1 MAPRRSSR
9 QGQRS
14 VSGPP
19 AGSSDST
26 VTSND
31 LQQERILQ
39 LEAQVRELQAA
50 IAEPTIEIPRGPSM
64 DPVRSPAA
72 NPARAASGEPRGPL
86 LRESSFGGFSE
97 VLTPKTIRPDKMR
110 TYLGE
115 SEGEHIRWFADADI
129 KFLLS
134 PEYFTTDRAKILYC
148 MQSLGGDAA
157 TQWRQEFKKEKVD
170 TYTFDYF
177 KTFLLNLVADPE
189 NRRLL
194 AHERFNS
201 ARQAKDQKVSVF
213 KAYLEELESHLEP
226 MPEQFRASIFLT
238 KIRPELKDK
247 ILGTGRVPSTREE
260 ILALAI
266 MQERALER
274 YQPRPKP
281 NDKGK
286 SLEERVSKP
295 STNSGGSGEPH
306 AKRQKKDKDKDKD
319 RPKSKSNSN
328 APAKSEYRNDSSC
341 FLCGDKGHW
350 KNECPQKDNPNFTPV
365 NSVQSKNDSAPS
377 TEKGRGKKDK

>member
-1 MAPRRSSR
+1 
-9 QGQRS
+9 
-14 VSGPP
+14 
-19 AGSSDST
+19 
-26 VTSND
+26 
-31 LQQERILQ
+31 
-39 LEAQVRELQAA
+39 
-50 IAEPTIEIPRGPSM
+50 
-64 DPVRSPAA
+64 
-72 NPARAASGEPRGPL
+72 
-86 LRESSFGGFSE
+86 
-97 VLTPKTIRPDKMR
+97 
-110 TYLGE
+110 
-115 SEGEHIRWFADADI
+115 
-129 KFLLS
+129 
-134 PEYFTTDRAKILYC
+134 

-266 MQERALER
+266 MQTGAFIWPDDAEDAFQELCQKFTEAPLLRHFDPSQRIRVETDASAFAITGILS
-274 YQPRPKP
+274 QP
-281 NDKGK
+281 DD
-286 SLEERVSKP
+286 
-295 STNSGGSGEPH
+295 
-306 AKRQKKDKDKDKD
+306 A
-319 RPKSKSNSN
+319 
-328 APAKSEYRNDSSC
+328 
-341 FLCGDKGHW
+341 GH
-350 KNECPQKDNPNFTPV
+350 
-365 NSVQSKNDSAPS
+365 
-377 TEKGRGKKDK
+377 